1 MHAINAHVQT
11 YMVVNPTRAWNNI
24 LMLLAE
30 GTINRETVKNYM
42 PLASSYIAVAFIA
55 CVDSSNI
62 SI

>member
-1 MHAINAHVQT
+1 
-11 YMVVNPTRAWNNI
+11 
-24 LMLLAE
+24 MLLAE

-42 PLASSYIAVAFIA
+42 PLASSYIYIAVAFIA